1 METVNYLMGLPKR
14 VAIIQT
20 AILSGVGILLLIPQF
35 VSWAKSFKYGVF
47 HSEKPESLNIHD

>member
-20 AILSGVGILLLIPQF
+20 AILFGVGILLLIPQF
-35 VSWAKSFKYGVF
+35 VSWTKLFKYGVF
-47 HSEKPESLNIHD
+47 HSEKMYDDLII